1 MKKYLFLGILL
12 ITFFESKSQK
22 INWANEEIQAGYK
35 IDNVFTRLDEST
47 QVIGKS
53 ERENICEVHQ
63 YDTSLNLLK
72 KKFIQFDKKKKYE
85 YQGSII
91 TQNDQT
97 YFILKEFESEEDV
110 HKYYLLKF
118 DEEGEIVMN
127 PTMIFSIPG
136 RKKEVFE
143 LKIYYSPDKSKIALV
158 INDIDYSHFSS
169 TSDFNSYIAIYQ
181 SDMDLLYK
189 KKYAMPM
196 LASKVENIS
205 NWLNNDGTLLYY
217 YKLDKST
224 NSAFSRSNYYVNK
237 MILINKVGKTIK
249 EIAFEDEPNHFY
261 TTFNITPIDSFFRIG
276 GFFSKN
282 ENRNFINGVSII
294 DLNSFD
300 GNRINDRNINFDSTF
315 YARIYKK
322 NKISQVQE
330 KGMENDYFIV
340 DFITTKEKKT
350 IFVCE
355 KYNVDIEYVSS
366 PIGFGIGGMYTNNT
380 QTFYNF
386 SWGNILTFCI
396 DSNDNV
402 QWTDI
407 YLKRQ
412 VLRTKYYVNPY
423 DFYNNKA
430 LANIIPVSIFTH
442 QKDNELNIIFNDEK
456 ENYDLQMESN
466 NEEKKIKLLS
476 NFNVSQTYNYN
487 INLSNGD
494 EVIENIFNGTLE
506 NTIIFPRL
514 SSKISNEKSILFSK
528 KNLNYKIGV
537 INY

>member
-1 MKKYLFLGILL
+1 
-12 ITFFESKSQK
+12 
-22 INWANEEIQAGYK
+22 
-35 IDNVFTRLDEST
+35 LDEST
-47 QVIGKS
+47 QVIAKS

-63 YDTSLNLLK
+63 YDTSFNLLK
-72 KKFIQFDKKKKYE
+72 KKLIQFDKKKKYE

-136 RKKEVFE
+136 RKKEIFE

-196 LASKVENIS
+196 LASKVENIN

-261 TTFNITPIDSFFRIG
+261 TTFNITPIDSIFRIG
-276 GFFSKN
+276 GFFSK
-282 ENRNFINGVSII
+282 
-294 DLNSFD
+294 
-300 GNRINDRNINFDSTF
+300 
-315 YARIYKK
+315 K
-322 NKISQVQE
+322 
-330 KGMENDYFIV
+330 
-340 DFITTKEKKT
+340 
-350 IFVCE
+350 
-355 KYNVDIEYVSS
+355 
-366 PIGFGIGGMYTNNT
+366 
-380 QTFYNF
+380 
-386 SWGNILTFCI
+386 
-396 DSNDNV
+396 
-402 QWTDI
+402 
-407 YLKRQ
+407 
-412 VLRTKYYVNPY
+412 
-423 DFYNNKA
+423 
-430 LANIIPVSIFTH
+430 
-442 QKDNELNIIFNDEK
+442 
-456 ENYDLQMESN
+456 
-466 NEEKKIKLLS
+466 
-476 NFNVSQTYNYN
+476 
-487 INLSNGD
+487 
-494 EVIENIFNGTLE
+494 
-506 NTIIFPRL
+506 
-514 SSKISNEKSILFSK
+514 
-528 KNLNYKIGV
+528 
-537 INY
+537 

>member
-1 MKKYLFLGILL
+1 MKTFLL
-12 ITFFESKSQK
+12 ISFFWIYSNIALAQQIIWS
-22 INWANEEIQAGYK
+22 NDEIQSGFL
-35 IDNVFTRLDEST
+35 IDNIFTRQDIST

-53 ERENICEVHQ
+53 ARENICEVHQ
-63 YDTSLNLLK
+63 YDTSFNLLK
-72 KKFIQFDKKKKYE
+72 KKLVQFDKKKKYD
-85 YQGSII
+85 YQGAII

-97 YFILKEFESEEDV
+97 YFILKEFVSEEES

-143 LKIYYSPDKSKIALV
+143 LKIYYSPDKSKIALI

-196 LASKVENIS
+196 LASKVENIN
-205 NWLNNDGTLLYY
+205 NWLNNDGSLLYY

-224 NSAFSRSNYYVNK
+224 NSAFSRSNFYVNK
-237 MILINKVGKTIK
+237 MILINKYGKTIK
-249 EIAFEDEPNHFY
+249 EIAFENETNHFY
-261 TTFNITPIDSFFRIG
+261 TTFNIIPIDSIFRIG

-282 ENRNFINGVSII
+282 ENRSFINGVSII
-294 DLNSFD
+294 DLNITD
-300 GNRINDRNINFDSTF
+300 GIIINNRNINFDSTF
-315 YARIYKK
+315 YSRIYKK
-322 NKISQVQE
+322 NKISQIQE
-330 KGMENDYFIV
+330 KGMENDYFII

-350 IFVCE
+350 IFICE
-355 KYNVDIEYVSS
+355 KYNVDIEYVSN
-366 PIGFGIGGMYTNNT
+366 PVGFGFGGMYTNNT

-396 DSNDNV
+396 DSNDKV

-412 VLRTKYYVNPY
+412 VLKTKYYVNPY

-466 NEEKKIKLLS
+466 NEDKKIKLQS
-476 NFNVSQTYNYN
+476 NFAISQTYNYN
-487 INLSNGD
+487 INLDNGD
-494 EVIENIFNGTLE
+494 EVIENIFNGVLE
-506 NTIIFPRL
+506 GSIIFPRL
-514 SSKISNEKSILFSK
+514 SKNISQEKTIIFSK
-528 KNLNYKIGV
+528 KYDKYKLGQLKF
-537 INY
+537 